1 MKWKNI
7 SIFFFICCVLID
19 DTPLETWSYLTQQLQ
34 NKYSDLA
41 YIHFSVPWKLGAGD
55 GDFQHEDKA
64 SLALDPFRKI
74 WKGPFVS
81 TGGFID
87 PKKAIRHADEYPS
100 DLVGFGRTFIANP
113 DLVERIRL
121 GVHLNKY
128 NRATFY
134 SQGIEGYTD
143 YPFYSSLDEPQN
155 GFSNSV

>member
-1 MKWKNI
+1 MKLIWNSI
-7 SIFFFICCVLID
+7 SIFFIFWVLID

-41 YIHFSVPWKLGAGD
+41 YIHFSVPWKLGD

-74 WKGPFVS
+74 WTGPFVS

-87 PKKAIRHADEYPS
+87 PKKALRHAIEYPS

-121 GVHLNKY
+121 GVPLNKY

-143 YPFYSSLDEPQN
+143 YPFYSSRDETHI
-155 GFSNSV
+155 GFSNGV